1 MSAKECCEKYAHSPV
16 PVTVTQS
23 PYSKHHDISVKVGEE
38 IFPLNRLQLAL
49 VSNYFEKLFTEYYV
63 EKDSKLVEIGA
74 LDSKTFSAIVDIIDG
89 KSLSS
94 LINADNFVSLLMGMD
109 YLQMEIRLF
118 DFRTFIE
125 QYAGDL
131 PFDPQIFQLFDF
143 ICFNQSYEYLRSTIY
158 TYLFHY
164 IVELPKYQEFFLLQL
179 DDLIDIIKA
188 AQPSFI
194 KNTSSSFTRY
204 SNAYEMNVISQ
215 MCSKWICHDVEK
227 RRHHFLALVNAA
239 NCTLFKFSFQIS
251 PSNAGSVLSK
261 MEECCKEEEIGNCF
275 YQLLNYNGQI
285 IEHPDV
291 EQPRKRLKG
300 FSCAFKA
307 NEINKEEKLTKFL
320 ENGYLH
326 DVTIQAGKKTYKLHR
341 AVLRSAC
348 CYFDTLF
355 SVENCEQLVQ
365 SEDES
370 LIRKGNNEL
379 YVTDFSENAF
389 DAVVKYI
396 YFDDTNI
403 SFNTHAECLETLK
416 MGKTLKMDVLI
427 IKSLSWSRRNMETS
441 SIEDI
446 LQILN
451 LSVDDDSFKN
461 TYCKFISIHVERF
474 LDSEVAEK
482 LTRDEIYRLWN
493 VAEISSLKDVTDTCI
508 QRMADDLQSLKIEDI
523 LEMFDEK
530 HGKVVVRRILSNL
543 SRELSFDK
551 ALRILRTNE
560 GLKFEEFT
568 SKCMEWIT
576 ESVKSKSLTVENI
589 IEVLNFTDGKEKF
602 ENERVLFFCG
612 YIDAKWP
619 DINEALFST
628 ISCPMLENILA
639 SPFLFSHNID
649 NILDICAKWV
659 LHDIK
664 SRYCLIPK
672 IAIDIN
678 HNRMVNLDDHKI
690 AEVPSDLNNCSQ
702 QIIRDKLWEILRS
715 TSLVPHSDS
724 RNLIMKEKSIFISP
738 RSVHSVLDIELNEIA
753 LLSSISVSILSAT
766 LISGNLFVLGRCY
779 PDFRS
784 VFLVYDLS
792 SKKLYYLA
800 EIPFM
805 ETDGCNGSGT
815 ILNCNDQ
822 AYCCFSLG
830 ETMLRYS
837 VELNRW
843 EVTIQPKRKINSRD
857 QTCFL
862 YTSDGSN
869 LYRVFKARGKFVAQ
883 TLNFTLHSWTSL
895 PDLPNFPNECEHP
908 LKITNIVNGIAVL
921 SQSMV
926 YIFNRQLESWRK
938 ILLPLR
944 DKGIRNENG
953 CFPLITHYNSSIIY
967 AYDGKMYQLDLH
979 HLQEGWILMKDQ
991 LYDSHLARYVIVIH
1005 RA

>member
-16 PVTVTQS
+16 PVTATES
-23 PYSKHHDISVKVGEE
+23 PYSKHHDITVKVGEE
-38 IFPLNRLQLAL
+38 TFPLNRLQLAL
-49 VSNYFEKLFTEYYV
+49 VSNYFEKLFTEYYA

-74 LDSKTFSAIVDIIDG
+74 LDSKTFSTIVDIING

-94 LINADNFVSLLMGMD
+94 LINADNYVSLLMGMD
-109 YLQMEIRLF
+109 YLQMEIFLY

-158 TYLFHY
+158 TYLFHH
-164 IVELPKYQEFFLLQL
+164 IVELLKYTEFFLLQL
-179 DDLIDIIKA
+179 DDLIDMINS
-188 AQPSFI
+188 AQPRFI
-194 KNTSSSFTRY
+194 RSTSSFDRY

-227 RRHHFLALVNAA
+227 RRRHFLALVNAA
-239 NCTLFKFSFQIS
+239 NCRLFEFSFQIS
-251 PSNAGSVLSK
+251 RSNASSVLTQI
-261 MEECCKEEEIGNCF
+261 EEFCKEEEIQTCF
-275 YQLLNYNGQI
+275 HQLLNYNGQI
-285 IEHPDV
+285 IDPPDV
-291 EQPRKRLKG
+291 EQPRKRRRG
-300 FSCAFKA
+300 YCPEKA
-307 NEINKEEKLTKFL
+307 NEINKKEKLAKFL

-326 DVTIQAGKKTYKLHR
+326 DITIQAGEKTYKLHR
-341 AVLRSAC
+341 AVLRSAS

-355 SVENCEQLVQ
+355 SAENCEPLVQ

-379 YVTDFSENAF
+379 YVTDFGETAF

-396 YFDDTNI
+396 YFDDKNI
-403 SFNTHAECLETLK
+403 SLNTHAECLETLRI
-416 MGKTLKMDVLI
+416 GKTLKMGTLI
-427 IKSLSWSRRNMETS
+427 NQCLSWMERNKETS

-451 LSVDDDSFKN
+451 FNVGDASFENLYFKII
-461 TYCKFISIHVERF
+461 FMHVKQF
-474 LDSEVAEK
+474 LNSETGKK

-493 VAEISSLKDVTDTCI
+493 VAEILRLRDLTDYCK
-508 QRMADDLQSLKIEDI
+508 QRMADDLQSLNIEDI

-530 HGKVVVRRILSNL
+530 HGKKVVRQILWDL
-543 SRELSFDK
+543 YWKFSFDN
-551 ALRILRTNE
+551 ALYLLRTSE
-560 GLKFEEFT
+560 ALKFEELT
-568 SKCMEWIT
+568 RKCLEWIT

-589 IEVLNFTDGKEKF
+589 IEVLNFIDGKEKF
-602 ENERVLFFCG
+602 DNERIVLFCE
-612 YIDAKWP
+612 YITVAWP
-619 DINEALFST
+619 DINETLFST

-649 NILDICAKWV
+649 NLLDICAKWV

-678 HNRMVNLDDHKI
+678 RNRMVNLDDHKI
-690 AEVPSDLNNCSQ
+690 TEVPSDLNNCTQ
-702 QIIRDKLWEILRS
+702 QIIRDKFCEILRS
-715 TSLVPHSDS
+715 TSLLPHSDA
-724 RNLIMKEKSIFISP
+724 RNSIMEEKSIFFSSRMNHII
-738 RSVHSVLDIELNEIA
+738 LDVELNEIA
-753 LLSSISVSILSAT
+753 LLTSTFVSILSIT
-766 LISGNLFVLGRCY
+766 SISGNLFALGHFDPSFKNVL
-779 PDFRS
+779 
-784 VFLVYDLS
+784 LVYNLS

-800 EIPFM
+800 ELPYM
-805 ETDGCNGSGT
+805 EIDGCNGNGT

-830 ETMLRYS
+830 ESMLRYS
-837 VELNRW
+837 VTLNRW
-843 EVTIQPKRKINSRD
+843 EVTFESKSKINLPD
-857 QTCFL
+857 EQYIL

-869 LYRVFKARGKFVAQ
+869 LYRVFKARRKLVAQ
-883 TLNFTLHSWTSL
+883 TLNFTSHSWTSVPDL
-895 PDLPNFPNECEHP
+895 PDLPNKNEYP
-908 LKITNIVNGIAVL
+908 LEITNIENGIAVL
-921 SQSMV
+921 SKSMV

-938 ILLPLR
+938 VLLPLR
-944 DKGIRNENG
+944 DERRVRNG
-953 CFPLITHYNSSIIY
+953 DFPLMTHYSSSIILC

-979 HLQEGWILMKDQ
+979 HLQEGWILMKETS
-991 LYDSHLARYVIVIH
+991 YGRYSLQYVTAIH